1 MTWKSYAAM
10 SGATVLAGWL
20 ASSPASNAP
29 ASTAASR
36 PPSPRRDAQPA
47 SDIEQQATRLQSRL
61 RAERAYSAPQRN
73 PFRFAA
79 REAADADIAERA
91 AIAELSAP
99 PVDLA
104 PSAPAVSVAGI
115 AEEQIDGRV
124 ERTAILSSP
133 LGVLLV
139 REGEE
144 ILGYYRV
151 TRIEGEAVEVVGLAD
166 GVPLRLTMGTPR

>member
-1 MTWKSYAAM
+1 M
-10 SGATVLAGWL
+10 
-20 ASSPASNAP
+20 P
-29 ASTAASR
+29 
-36 PPSPRRDAQPA
+36 
-47 SDIEQQATRLQSRL
+47 
-61 RAERAYSAPQRN
+61 
-73 PFRFAA
+73 
-79 REAADADIAERA
+79 
-91 AIAELSAP
+91 ELPTKPVDVGPVAP
-99 PVDLA
+99 P
-104 PSAPAVSVAGI
+104 VSVAGI

-166 GVPLRLTMGTPR
+166 GAPLRLTLGAPR